1 MGGIIMKDVFPNYN
15 GMPLRWVWTYYDV
28 ESKPLMKVARYDSP
42 NRKKEVIPY
51 HQDSDGQWKVGAV
64 PKPYPLFGLDSL
76 NENKHSEFVFIVE
89 GEKCASALRSLGF
102 IAFTSIGG
110 ADNAFSSDWTPCSG
124 LKNVIIMPDNDE
136 PGRKYCADICS
147 AIDALDKPPQVF
159 KVELRGI
166 QEGEDIVDWIK
177 QRISCWDT
185 YSPIPEENGKEIVA
199 ELLAEIGFKI
209 PIGRDQK
216 TIKEHDW
223 PKQISLQMKALPLW
237 SDNLLPSPLREF
249 VSELSNA
256 TETPKELSAFLAL
269 SVIATTVQ
277 GKYRVKVKPDYFEP
291 VNIWTCV
298 ALPPGNRKTA
308 VLGAL
313 TQPLMEWEDQQRILL
328 EPIIAKMVSEEQ
340 TLNAKIN
347 ALRQKAG
354 KSEGSNLKEIQ
365 NDILQYEAELPLI
378 PKMPQLWTS
387 DVTPEN
393 LGVIMAENDERMAIL
408 SDEGGIF
415 DILAG
420 RYSNGIPNLD
430 IFLQS
435 HAGSSVR
442 VNRGSRS
449 PLYLHK
455 PALSLG
461 LSPQPDVLKGLT
473 ANPSFRGR
481 GLLARFLYGLPP
493 STLGYRLLNTQP
505 ISSETRVNYSNLMH
519 ALLSSPWSLD
529 EHDKKTSHVI
539 KLSADSYELWKCFE
553 RHIEPLM
560 RVGEKYSHITD
571 WAGKL
576 AGAIVRMAGLLHI
589 IRHAFQQPWLKA
601 IQSEDMQAAIDIG
614 NIMGE
619 HALAVFEMMGAD
631 PAVEGAHIIL
641 YWIQKRFI
649 RSFTFRECHQ
659 AHKSRFKKATQMRP
673 AMEVLIEEG
682 ILRRVEATNKV
693 AHRPSEIFQVNPHVI
708 AEKDSS
714 F

>member
-1 MGGIIMKDVFPNYN
+1 MGRITMKDVFPNYN
-15 GMPLRWVWTYYDV
+15 GMPLRWVWTYCDV
-28 ESKPLMKVARYDSP
+28 ENKPLMKVARYDSP
-42 NRKKEVIPY
+42 NRKKEIIPY
-51 HQDSDGQWKVGAV
+51 HPDSDGQWKVGAV

-76 NENKHSEFVFIVE
+76 NENKHSEFIFIVE
-89 GEKCASALRSLGF
+89 GEKCASALQSLGF
-102 IAFTSIGG
+102 IAFTSSGG
-110 ADNAFSSDWTPCSG
+110 AGNAFSTDWTPCSG

-136 PGRKYCADICS
+136 PGRRYCADTCS
-147 AIDALDKPPQVF
+147 AIHALDKPPKVF

-177 QRISCWDT
+177 KRISCWDT
-185 YSPIPEENGKEIVA
+185 YSPIPEENEKEIVV
-199 ELLAEIGFKI
+199 ELLDEMNFKI
-209 PIGRDQK
+209 PLEGGQTAK
-216 TIKEHDW
+216 SHDW
-223 PKQISLQMKALPLW
+223 PKQISLQMRTLPLW
-237 SDNLLPSPLREF
+237 SDNLLPNPLREF

-269 SVIATTVQ
+269 SVIATAAQ

-308 VLGAL
+308 ILGAL
-313 TQPLMEWEDQQRILL
+313 TQPLVEWENQQRILL
-328 EPIIAKMVSEEQ
+328 EPVIVKMVSEEQ

-354 KSEGSNLKEIQ
+354 KSDGSNLEEIQ
-365 NDILQYEAELPLI
+365 KKIIQYEATLPLI

-420 RYSNGIPNLD
+420 RYSNGLPNLD
-430 IFLQS
+430 VFLQS

-442 VNRGSRS
+442 VNRGSRL

-481 GLLARFLYGLPP
+481 GLLARFLYGLPH
-493 STLGYRLLNTQP
+493 SNLGYRLLNTQP
-505 ISSETRVNYSNLMH
+505 ISSEARANYSNLMH
-519 ALLSSPWSLD
+519 TLLSSPWNLD

-539 KLSADSYELWKCFE
+539 ELAADSYELWKCFE
-553 RHIEPLM
+553 KHIEPLM

-576 AGAIVRMAGLLHI
+576 AGAIVRIAGLLHI
-589 IRHAFQQPWLKA
+589 IRRAFQQPWLTS
-601 IQSEDMQAAIDIG
+601 IQPEDMQAAIDIG
-614 NIMGE
+614 KIMGE

-631 PAVEGAHIIL
+631 PAVEGAHTIL

-649 RSFTFRECHQ
+649 KSFTFRECHQ
-659 AHKSRFKKATQMRP
+659 AHKSRFKKAAQMRP

-693 AHRPSEIFQVNPHVI
+693 AHRPSEIFQVNPYVL
-708 AEKDSS
+708 AEKHSS

>member
-1 MGGIIMKDVFPNYN
+1 
-15 GMPLRWVWTYYDV
+15 
-28 ESKPLMKVARYDSP
+28 
-42 NRKKEVIPY
+42 
-51 HQDSDGQWKVGAV
+51 
-64 PKPYPLFGLDSL
+64 
-76 NENKHSEFVFIVE
+76 
-89 GEKCASALRSLGF
+89 LRSLGF
-102 IAFTSIGG
+102 VAFTSSGG
-110 ADNAFSSDWTPCSG
+110 AGSAFSTDWTPCSG
-124 LKNVIIMPDNDE
+124 LKSVIIMPDNDE
-136 PGRKYCADICS
+136 PGRKYCADICF
-147 AIDALDKPPQVF
+147 ALHALDKPPQVF

-166 QEGEDIVDWIK
+166 QEGKDIVDWVK
-177 QRISCWDT
+177 QRLSCWDT
-185 YSPIPEENGKEIVA
+185 YSLIPEENGKKIVV
-199 ELLAEIGFKI
+199 ELLDEMNFKI
-209 PIGRDQK
+209 PLEESQK
-216 TIKEHDW
+216 ATKTNDW

-269 SVIATTVQ
+269 SVIATAAQ

-313 TQPLMEWEDQQRILL
+313 TQPLLEWEDQQRILL
-328 EPIIAKMVSEEQ
+328 EPIISKMVSEEQ

-354 KSEGSNLKEIQ
+354 KSEGLNLKE
-365 NDILQYEAELPLI
+365 ILQYEAALPLI

-393 LGVIMAENDERMAIL
+393 LGIIMAENDERMAIL

-481 GLLARFLYGLPP
+481 GLLARFLYGLPH

-505 ISSETRVNYSNLMH
+505 ISSEAKVNYTNLMH
-519 ALLSSPWSLD
+519 ALLNSSWSLD

-539 KLSADSYELWKCFE
+539 ELSADSYELWKCFE

-571 WAGKL
+571 WA
-576 AGAIVRMAGLLHI
+576 
-589 IRHAFQQPWLKA
+589 
-601 IQSEDMQAAIDIG
+601 
-614 NIMGE
+614 
-619 HALAVFEMMGAD
+619 
-631 PAVEGAHIIL
+631 
-641 YWIQKRFI
+641 
-649 RSFTFRECHQ
+649 
-659 AHKSRFKKATQMRP
+659 
-673 AMEVLIEEG
+673 
-682 ILRRVEATNKV
+682 
-693 AHRPSEIFQVNPHVI
+693 
-708 AEKDSS
+708 
-714 F
+714 